1 VVNKNRSNS
10 ILLNRPASII
20 ISTYGLNSKRTLS
33 TSSEVLPDK
42 VYINADQDKEL
53 IVSENKGLAG
63 IYRWVH
69 KESGKSYIGSS
80 NKLNIRFKQYF
91 NYNHISYP
99 KRNMAIYKA
108 LLKHGYAEFR
118 LEILEYC
125 SADILLKREQHYFD
139 KCKPEYN
146 MLKIAGSP
154 LGYRHS
160 EAAKKLIGMASKDRK
175 V

>member
-63 IYRWVH
+63 IYR
-69 KESGKSYIGSS
+69 
-80 NKLNIRFKQYF
+80 
-91 NYNHISYP
+91 
-99 KRNMAIYKA
+99 
-108 LLKHGYAEFR
+108 
-118 LEILEYC
+118 
-125 SADILLKREQHYFD
+125 
-139 KCKPEYN
+139 
-146 MLKIAGSP
+146 
-154 LGYRHS
+154 
-160 EAAKKLIGMASKDRK
+160 
-175 V
+175 